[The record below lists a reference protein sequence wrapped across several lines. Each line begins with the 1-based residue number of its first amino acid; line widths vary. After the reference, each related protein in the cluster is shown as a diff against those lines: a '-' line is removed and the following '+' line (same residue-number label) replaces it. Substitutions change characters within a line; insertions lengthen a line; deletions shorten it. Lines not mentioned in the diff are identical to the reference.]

1 MADNIYFSSCLVK
14 SYTSDSAMQ
23 YWIDDIK
30 KRGYKLTFFDT
41 QYDPVRTTMVYTAVM
56 ELEECKK

>member
-1 MADNIYFSSCLVK
+1 MADNIYNSSCLVK

-30 KRGYKLTFFDT
+30 KRAFL
-41 QYDPVRTTMVYTAVM
+41 YT
-56 ELEECKK
+56 KK